1 VKQLRVCLAPAIAV
15 LLLVA
20 STLAGCGQ
28 APSPSSEQQAVVDKA
43 IKAAIAG
50 ENLQFLPLVAP
61 SFREEAA
68 RQMPD
73 ATNEE
78 LAAVLV
84 SGFLEGLPF
93 ASIKSASYE
102 TEVEGD
108 KAVVHLWGVF
118 TDSGGE
124 EVNITQTDA
133 LRIPLVNEGSR
144 WYLDLLDI

>member
-1 VKQLRVCLAPAIAV
+1 
-15 LLLVA
+15 
-20 STLAGCGQ
+20 
-28 APSPSSEQQAVVDKA
+28 
-43 IKAAIAG
+43 
-50 ENLQFLPLVAP
+50 
-61 SFREEAA
+61 
-68 RQMPD
+68 MPD

-124 EVNITQTDA
+124 EVNLTQTDA
-133 LRIPLVNEGSR
+133 LRIPLVNEGGR
-144 WYLDLLDI
+144 WYLDLLDV